1 MKKKIITLLL
11 FICFFTSAYSI
22 PWEVQIEG
30 NPVSFEVEP
39 RIIQGQIYVP
49 LYRFYQELGLNISFD
64 HQKMTVT
71 GEKSGLY
78 IQTKIGSDT
87 AYINGNPK
95 QLGGVPV
102 IISNRTMVPM
112 NFVAQTFGYQVAMS
126 SDLKVFYLREFITAY
141 KDKADANSQ
150 AAGFNSMKGK
160 PKVEVA
166 LLKMTGRKEHYLNAG
181 SSWKE
186 LIFLSEKKDLNL
198 EEEKLEPSR
207 FYTNRDLYAY
217 FILENKSEVDID
229 EAFNVDFVVK
239 GNKSES
245 VEIPGLKAGEQY
257 VVRIDKPLKGLTLGN
272 NIIEVFIDPEDK
284 LNKGDSQDY
293 FYRIFYAYSTR

>member
-1 MKKKIITLLL
+1 MKKKLLIFLL
-11 FICFFTSAYSI
+11 FSCFFTSAYSF

-64 HQKMTVT
+64 QDKMTVT
-71 GEKSGLY
+71 GEKSGLK
-78 IQTKIGSDT
+78 IQTKIGSSI
-87 AYINGNPK
+87 AYVNGNPK
-95 QLGGVPV
+95 QIGGVPV
-102 IISNRTMVPM
+102 IISNRTLVPM

-150 AAGFNSMKGK
+150 AAGFNSMEGK

-166 LLKMTGRKEHYLNAG
+166 LVEMTGRKEHYLNAG

-198 EEEKLEPSR
+198 EEEKFEPSR
-207 FYTNRDLYAY
+207 FYTNKDIYAY
-217 FILENKSEVDID
+217 FILENKSESDID
-229 EAFNVDFVVK
+229 EAFNVEFHVK
-239 GNKSES
+239 GKKTNPI
-245 VEIPGLKAGEQY
+245 EIPGLKSGEKY
-257 VVRIDKPLKGLTLGN
+257 EIKIENPLKGLTLGN

-284 LNKGDSQDY
+284 LNKGESQDY
-293 FYRIFYAYSTR
+293 YYRIFYAYSTR